1 MDGDHGEE
9 APPSMYMCVCMGGG
23 GGGGGEKVK
32 KGRDDDKALDPESPI
47 QIAYSANTAALR
59 EHN

>member
-1 MDGDHGEE
+1 MGKRLLLVCI
-9 APPSMYMCVCMGGG
+9 CVCVWGGGGG

-32 KGRDDDKALDPESPI
+32 KGKDDDKALDPESPI